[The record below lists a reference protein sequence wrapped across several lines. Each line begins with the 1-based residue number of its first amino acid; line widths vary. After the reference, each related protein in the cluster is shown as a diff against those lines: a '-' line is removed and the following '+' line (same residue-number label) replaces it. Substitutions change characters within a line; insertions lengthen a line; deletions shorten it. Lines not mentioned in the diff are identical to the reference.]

1 MMAMLVT
8 LASTAIDNNGLKY
21 TKENPL
27 VYEDLWDLPPFSF
40 INDEGKPD
48 GFNIALVQ
56 EMLKRLDVPYVIKLK
71 HTPLNFQDVST
82 GEAALTIGMKAPYHD
97 KYGAYSKSTVMLFT
111 HSIASPKNNPTEI
124 RSFDDLKDNKVY
136 VHRNSFSHNQMI
148 DAGLSANAIPADD
161 IKAILMQVAANDS
174 GMVLWN
180 TNTLKDLVARNRLD
194 NIKITTVSMKYGEY
208 HFMSRDTLLLQKLDS
223 IYNQMEANDEIL
235 PLRKMWF
242 YPEMANNNSFSLAW
256 YVAFALGLFILI
268 LIAYNIYYKVQERRM
283 KEMNERQSKRLGL
296 LLRSGKIDVW
306 TYNTTNKMF
315 TLFSSGGKDKET
327 YNQKAFALLFPDADF
342 KCILEEIEN
351 MEVGLY
357 DKTKLLVKCN
367 LNRDSEGEQMA
378 YYDLNISVLQSG
390 DDDLPVSLI
399 GIMHN
404 VTAEKKKFIDTR
416 NNLLKYRTI
425 FNTSMADLAYYDK
438 DGILTDINQNA
449 CMTFGIKDRETLIK
463 SRTHISE
470 IPVFMDLKGDVC
482 REMWMSSITDMD
494 KLHMQKESTK
504 YWTRTGMIYYEFTIM
519 PIYNSNGEPICF
531 VSCGKDVT
539 ETAKRMNKERMR
551 QRRIENTNEQI
562 KSYTND
568 INYALEVSGT
578 RLANYYPDSHE
589 MSIAYDIKKPML
601 RLSQLRCVS
610 LLEREYKSKAEK
622 LFLNL
627 DKKRLKKFELRVG
640 TIFKDLRKDYAH
652 YEFNGIPIRKN
663 GAIDHYFCL
672 CRNVS
677 KLVETEK
684 QLEEET
690 KRAQEAE
697 EFQNSFLKNMSH
709 EIRTPLYT
717 VVGFAELFQKDH
729 DKSDEPVFIDQIKQN
744 SDMLLK
750 LVNNILLLSRID
762 AKMVEIKTTPIDFP
776 EFFKAKCLMGWTQ
789 GVKPGVETK
798 IESSDDHLMVELD
811 DNHVGLIIE
820 TLCRLAS
827 IHTEKGIIHTRYIYH
842 SGIMTLMFKDTG
854 IGMSEEQKACVR
866 NRNMEEDSGD
876 YAVLIQLVI
885 CQQLAALMG
894 GQMEFESERGKG
906 STLWISF
913 PCKVVEMPKQEETNQ
928 APNSVMYLDK
938 DLLANSDLFANSDM
952 LSEEDIN
959 NLLANSD
966 LFK

>member
-1 MMAMLVT
+1 
-8 LASTAIDNNGLKY
+8 
-21 TKENPL
+21 
-27 VYEDLWDLPPFSF
+27 
-40 INDEGKPD
+40 
-48 GFNIALVQ
+48 
-56 EMLKRLDVPYVIKLK
+56 
-71 HTPLNFQDVST
+71 
-82 GEAALTIGMKAPYHD
+82 
-97 KYGAYSKSTVMLFT
+97 
-111 HSIASPKNNPTEI
+111 
-124 RSFDDLKDNKVY
+124 
-136 VHRNSFSHNQMI
+136 
-148 DAGLSANAIPADD
+148 
-161 IKAILMQVAANDS
+161 
-174 GMVLWN
+174 
-180 TNTLKDLVARNRLD
+180 
-194 NIKITTVSMKYGEY
+194 
-208 HFMSRDTLLLQKLDS
+208 
-223 IYNQMEANDEIL
+223 
-235 PLRKMWF
+235 
-242 YPEMANNNSFSLAW
+242 
-256 YVAFALGLFILI
+256 
-268 LIAYNIYYKVQERRM
+268 
-283 KEMNERQSKRLGL
+283 
-296 LLRSGKIDVW
+296 
-306 TYNTTNKMF
+306 
-315 TLFSSGGKDKET
+315 
-327 YNQKAFALLFPDADF
+327 
-342 KCILEEIEN
+342 
-351 MEVGLY
+351 
-357 DKTKLLVKCN
+357 
-367 LNRDSEGEQMA
+367 
-378 YYDLNISVLQSG
+378 
-390 DDDLPVSLI
+390 
-399 GIMHN
+399 
-404 VTAEKKKFIDTR
+404 
-416 NNLLKYRTI
+416 
-425 FNTSMADLAYYDK
+425 
-438 DGILTDINQNA
+438 
-449 CMTFGIKDRETLIK
+449 
-463 SRTHISE
+463 
-470 IPVFMDLKGDVC
+470 
-482 REMWMSSITDMD
+482 
-494 KLHMQKESTK
+494 
-504 YWTRTGMIYYEFTIM
+504 MIYYEFTIM

-842 SGIMTLMFKDTG
+842 SGMMTLMFKDTG

-928 APNSVMYLDK
+928 APNSDMYLDK

>member
-1 MMAMLVT
+1 
-8 LASTAIDNNGLKY
+8 
-21 TKENPL
+21 
-27 VYEDLWDLPPFSF
+27 
-40 INDEGKPD
+40 
-48 GFNIALVQ
+48 
-56 EMLKRLDVPYVIKLK
+56 
-71 HTPLNFQDVST
+71 
-82 GEAALTIGMKAPYHD
+82 
-97 KYGAYSKSTVMLFT
+97 
-111 HSIASPKNNPTEI
+111 
-124 RSFDDLKDNKVY
+124 
-136 VHRNSFSHNQMI
+136 
-148 DAGLSANAIPADD
+148 
-161 IKAILMQVAANDS
+161 
-174 GMVLWN
+174 
-180 TNTLKDLVARNRLD
+180 
-194 NIKITTVSMKYGEY
+194 
-208 HFMSRDTLLLQKLDS
+208 
-223 IYNQMEANDEIL
+223 
-235 PLRKMWF
+235 
-242 YPEMANNNSFSLAW
+242 
-256 YVAFALGLFILI
+256 
-268 LIAYNIYYKVQERRM
+268 
-283 KEMNERQSKRLGL
+283 
-296 LLRSGKIDVW
+296 
-306 TYNTTNKMF
+306 
-315 TLFSSGGKDKET
+315 
-327 YNQKAFALLFPDADF
+327 
-342 KCILEEIEN
+342 

-842 SGIMTLMFKDTG
+842 SGMMTLMFKDTG

-928 APNSVMYLDK
+928 APNSDMYLDK

-966 LFK
+966 LLK

>member
-1 MMAMLVT
+1 
-8 LASTAIDNNGLKY
+8 
-21 TKENPL
+21 
-27 VYEDLWDLPPFSF
+27 
-40 INDEGKPD
+40 
-48 GFNIALVQ
+48 
-56 EMLKRLDVPYVIKLK
+56 
-71 HTPLNFQDVST
+71 
-82 GEAALTIGMKAPYHD
+82 
-97 KYGAYSKSTVMLFT
+97 
-111 HSIASPKNNPTEI
+111 
-124 RSFDDLKDNKVY
+124 
-136 VHRNSFSHNQMI
+136 
-148 DAGLSANAIPADD
+148 
-161 IKAILMQVAANDS
+161 
-174 GMVLWN
+174 
-180 TNTLKDLVARNRLD
+180 
-194 NIKITTVSMKYGEY
+194 
-208 HFMSRDTLLLQKLDS
+208 
-223 IYNQMEANDEIL
+223 
-235 PLRKMWF
+235 
-242 YPEMANNNSFSLAW
+242 
-256 YVAFALGLFILI
+256 
-268 LIAYNIYYKVQERRM
+268 
-283 KEMNERQSKRLGL
+283 
-296 LLRSGKIDVW
+296 
-306 TYNTTNKMF
+306 
-315 TLFSSGGKDKET
+315 
-327 YNQKAFALLFPDADF
+327 
-342 KCILEEIEN
+342 
-351 MEVGLY
+351 
-357 DKTKLLVKCN
+357 
-367 LNRDSEGEQMA
+367 MA

-842 SGIMTLMFKDTG
+842 SGMMTLMFKDTG

-928 APNSVMYLDK
+928 APNSDMYLDK